1 MTGVQTCARP
11 IAGIHANHVQ
21 SQAFVVVH
29 HILELILA
37 KQSDVYKRQLVDSS
51 SLKLKLFLVKKRFS
65 VTLSLIIPL
74 LFLLLQII
82 Y

>member
-1 MTGVQTCARP
+1 M
-11 IAGIHANHVQ
+11 
-21 SQAFVVVH
+21 
-29 HILELILA
+29 
-37 KQSDVYKRQLVDSS
+37 DSS